1 MLGQSRTQD
10 MTSDVHPEQR
20 LHGSTAGGCSTE
32 VINFEMVI
40 DLKLSLYGF
49 DPVSNNDGL
58 SNRVSLRANAGTA
71 MRAVARVKAR
81 GLTRRLVVS
90 SVIPPQARRVLRQA
104 HGLAKGVLIM
114 LTSGCIRCLEFV
126 CG

>member
-1 MLGQSRTQD
+1 
-10 MTSDVHPEQR
+10 
-20 LHGSTAGGCSTE
+20 
-32 VINFEMVI
+32 MVI

-90 SVIPPQARRVLRQA
+90 SVIPPQVRRVLRQA
-104 HGLAKGVLIM
+104 HRLAKGVLIM
-114 LTSGCIRCLEFV
+114 LTSGCIRSLEFV